1 MVFLTLKLHGG
12 HFFFFLNFVFSLR
25 TVFNKAMSV
34 LTGIRIVILTELRK
48 TVDSLFLVCHCGRK
62 VCICHLYV
70 NLGENVCVYCNVCLT
85 NILSSPVLPASKQ
98 NWTLQCIVSFFFF
111 SPFFFPAHIFLF
123 IFIFFS
129 LFFSTYTV
137 QVEMVLMFSI
147 SFLFNWL
154 CQVGKLICLILH
166 HCLLDFVDVQ
176 WTKRVGACLKLSWW
190 RWTWRK
196 LRRQKEVTLKK
207 KRY

>member
-1 MVFLTLKLHGG
+1 MLLEYFLRTVCNVFLFIKMINTVHTCVLLRLKLRKSLMVFLTLKLHGG

-85 NILSSPVLPASKQ
+85 NIFSSPVLPASKQ
-98 NWTLQCIVSFFFF
+98 N
-111 SPFFFPAHIFLF
+111 
-123 IFIFFS
+123 
-129 LFFSTYTV
+129 
-137 QVEMVLMFSI
+137 
-147 SFLFNWL
+147 
-154 CQVGKLICLILH
+154 
-166 HCLLDFVDVQ
+166 
-176 WTKRVGACLKLSWW
+176 
-190 RWTWRK
+190 
-196 LRRQKEVTLKK
+196 
-207 KRY
+207 